1 MLHTTFARAKK
12 AGACIESYRKFAK
25 YKGGVTKWGK
35 DTPFPLSEVLEVCGL
50 DDAIWC
56 LCIVIEPADTEI
68 RLFACDCAERALHI
82 WEKKYPDDKRPRQ
95 AIETARKYAMGQ
107 ATQHNLDAAGVAA
120 WAAARAARVAAW
132 AAVRAAGDAA
142 GVAARAAGDAARAAG
157 DAARAVTWDA
167 RDAEREWQ
175 KQRFLEL
182 LKRN

>member
-25 YKGGVTKWGK
+25 YKGGITKWGK

-82 WEKKYPDDKRPRQ
+82 WEENYPDDKRPRQ

-107 ATQHNLDAAGVAA
+107 ATQHNLDAASDAAEDAAEDAEEDAGDVAWVAA
-120 WAAARAARVAAW
+120 WAAWAAAW
-132 AAVRAAGDAA
+132 AAENATGDAVRAA
-142 GVAARAAGDAARAAG
+142 VRA
-157 DAARAVTWDA
+157 A